1 MRIKLIFLGT
11 GTSQGVPMLG
21 CSCIVC
27 KSTNFKDT
35 RLRSSILISIN
46 SFNILIDIGP
56 DFRYQMLRTNC
67 PSIDAVLF
75 THQHRDHTAGID
87 DLRPIYYKQKNPIP
101 LYAEKI
107 VFDYIYS
114 GFDYL
119 FGVKDYPGKPKFQL
133 NNIINNTFFISNI
146 KVTPIRVMHHKLP
159 VFGYRIGDVSYI
171 TDANYISEKEKE
183 KLIGTKLL
191 IINSLQKEK
200 HISHYNLN
208 DTLNL
213 INEIKPKEAYL
224 THIGHG
230 MGLHNK
236 VEEELPQN
244 IHLAYDNLK
253 LICS

>member
-1 MRIKLIFLGT
+1 MKIKVIFLGT

-21 CSCIVC
+21 CTCLVC
-27 KSTNFKDT
+27 KSTNTKDK

-46 SFNILIDIGP
+46 SFNILIDVGP
-56 DFRYQMLRTNC
+56 DFRHQMLRANC

-87 DLRPIYYKQKNPIP
+87 DLRPIYYKQKKPIP
-101 LYAEKI
+101 LYAENM
-107 VFDYIYS
+107 VFDYIRS

-119 FGVKDYPGKPKFQL
+119 FGLKDYPGKPKFQL
-133 NNIINNTFFISNI
+133 HDIINKPFPISNI
-146 KVTPIRVMHHKLP
+146 QVTPIRVMHHKLP
-159 VFGYRIGDVSYI
+159 VFGYRIGDLCYI
-171 TDANYISEKEKE
+171 TDANFISEKEKE

-191 IINSLQKEK
+191 IINSLQKEQ

-213 INEIKPKEAYL
+213 INEIKPSEAYL

-230 MGLHNK
+230 MGLHNQ
-236 VEEELPQN
+236 VEQELPQN
-244 IHLAYDNLK
+244 IHLAYDNLQ